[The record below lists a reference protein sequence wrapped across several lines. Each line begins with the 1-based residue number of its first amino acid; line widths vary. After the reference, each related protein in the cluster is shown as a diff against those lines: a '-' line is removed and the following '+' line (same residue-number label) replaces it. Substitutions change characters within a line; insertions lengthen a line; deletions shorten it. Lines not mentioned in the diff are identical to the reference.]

1 MKLRPF
7 FQHSALVLALSA
19 CSTLAVAVDTPIY
32 TIQGSG
38 ATSPLVNQTVTTTGV
53 VTKIN
58 NNGFFM
64 QDLTGDGDPLTS
76 DGIFVFTSTA
86 PTVALGQLLRLTGRV
101 TEFNVGAAS
110 NADTAAHTV
119 TELTTISGI
128 SVLADGYTIAPTVVT
143 LPELVNDDL
152 ERYEGMLVT
161 INGPLTVAQN
171 FFQGRYGQMTVA
183 VGGRLETP
191 TNRFRPGAQ
200 AQALADEN
208 ARRRLVLDD
217 GSSAQNVN
225 PTPYLGAG
233 GLGRAGDTIVSL
245 TGVIDYGL
253 ATASNAG
260 FGDYKIHPTV
270 APVFVSANP
279 RTTTPPVVGGN
290 VKIASFN
297 VLNFFTT
304 FTNGQ
309 TVFGQT
315 GQGCTLGTSTAAANC
330 RGANS
335 VAEFVRQRT
344 KIVEALAAINA
355 DAVGLMEIQNNAVA
369 AQHLVD
375 TLNARVGA
383 GTYAVVADPTA
394 GTGTDAIKVAMI
406 YKPAR
411 LSPAAASLS
420 DVNPINNRPTLAQS
434 FTMAN
439 GERFSLLVNHLKSKG
454 SCPATGDPDA
464 AGNLDSGDGQGC
476 WNALRVLQAQQL
488 RSFIA
493 TVQTSS
499 GSNDVALVGD
509 FNAYAKEDPIF
520 DLTSSGYVDQIGV
533 FNSLGYSYV
542 FDGGA
547 GRLDHAITSAPMAPK
562 VASATHWH
570 INADESVVYDYNL
583 EFRAPLLCS
592 GVPCPADAYAPDA
605 FKASDHDPV
614 LMGLNIY
621 KTVRGTVGRDTLV
634 GTAGDDIIIGGSGA
648 DILSGGGGNNIF
660 VYQTMR
666 DAGDTITDFVPGKDK
681 LDLRGLLASLGW
693 TGTDPVAEGF
703 VRFSVARSG
712 AILEVDA
719 DGGTGAAPFRLYITL
734 AGLSP
739 TQIVPARD
747 LIVR

>member
-1 MKLRPF
+1 MKLHSLLQR
-7 FQHSALVLALSA
+7 SALVLALGA
-19 CSTLAVAVDTPIY
+19 CHTLAFAVDTPIY

-38 ATSPLVNQTVTTTGV
+38 STSPLVGQTLTTTGV
-53 VTKIN
+53 VTKVN

-76 DGIFVFTSTA
+76 DGIFIFTSTA
-86 PTVALGQLLRLTGRV
+86 PTVAVGQYLRLTGLV
-101 TEFNVGAAS
+101 VEFNTGSAT
-110 NADTAAHTV
+110 NADTLAHRV
-119 TELTTISGI
+119 TELTTITGLT
-128 SVLADGYTIAPTVVT
+128 VLGTGYTIAPTVVT

-152 ERYEGMLVT
+152 ERYEGMLIT

-200 AQALADEN
+200 AQALVDDN
-208 ARRRLVLDD
+208 ARRRIILDD
-217 GSSAQNVN
+217 GTSVQNVN
-225 PTPYLGAG
+225 PTPYIGAN
-233 GLGRAGDTIVSL
+233 GLGRAGDSIASL
-245 TGVIDYGL
+245 TGVLDYGL
-253 ATASNAG
+253 ATASTAG

-270 APVFVSANP
+270 APVFVSTNP
-279 RTTTPPVVGGN
+279 RTATPPVVGGN
-290 VKIASFN
+290 VKLASFN

-315 GQGCTLGTSTAAANC
+315 GQGCTLGTSTAASNC

-335 VAEFVRQRT
+335 LAEFVRQRT
-344 KIVEALAAINA
+344 KIVEALAAVDA
-355 DAVGLMEIQNNAVA
+355 DAVGLMEIQNNTVA

-383 GTYAVVADPTA
+383 GTYAVVADPTS

-411 LSPAAASLS
+411 LSPAAASAS
-420 DVNPINNRPTLAQS
+420 DPNPINNRPTLAQTFQMS
-434 FTMAN
+434 N

-454 SCPATGDPDA
+454 SCPGATDPDA
-464 AGNLDSGDGQGC
+464 AGNVDSGDGQGC
-476 WNALRVLQAQQL
+476 WNAQRVQQAAQL
-488 RSFIA
+488 RSFVA

-499 GSNDVALVGD
+499 GSNDVVMVGD

-520 DLTSSGYVDQIGV
+520 DLTSNGYVDQIGA
-533 FNSLGYSYV
+533 FNSFGYSYV

-547 GRLDHAITSAPMAPK
+547 GRLDHAISSAPMAPK

-570 INADESVVYDYNL
+570 INADESVIYDYNL
-583 EFRAPLLCS
+583 EFKAPLTTCGGLC
-592 GVPCPADAYAPDA
+592 PPDAYQPDPY
-605 FKASDHDPV
+605 KASDHDPV
-614 LMGLNIY
+614 LVGLNIY
-621 KTVRGTVGRDTLV
+621 KTIRGTSGRDTLV
-634 GTAGDDIIIGGSGA
+634 GTPGDDIIIGGSGA
-648 DILSGGGGNNIF
+648 DVLTGNGGNNIF
-660 VYQTMR
+660 VYQTLR

-681 LDLRGLLASLGW
+681 LDLRSLLANLGW

-703 VRFSVARSG
+703 IRFSTARTG
-712 AILEVDA
+712 AILEVDM
-719 DGGTGAAPFRLYITL
+719 DGAAGPAFYRAYLTL
-734 AGLSP
+734 AGQNP
-739 TQIVPARD
+739 ADIVPARD